1 MKWFGISIIGV
12 CIINKPLHDSWE
24 MRSFSSHEKKYFVCS
39 LRLLFNTRGEISYLR
54 AVYLCFCPTGYDHI
68 RHFRNCCVCYILLFF
83 LFLFFFFC
91 FFRETFQHAGGSLC
105 LEKVCFDDVTYSK
118 WREFLSSSELE
129 RFLNIRCFVC
139 SSHLP
144 CLYI

>member
-1 MKWFGISIIGV
+1 
-12 CIINKPLHDSWE
+12 
-24 MRSFSSHEKKYFVCS
+24 MRSFSSHDEKYFVCS
-39 LRLLFNTRGEISYLR
+39 LRLLFNTRREISYLR
-54 AVYLCFCPTGYDHI
+54 AVYLCICPTGYDHI

-83 LFLFFFFC
+83 VLFLFFQRNISTC
-91 FFRETFQHAGGSLC
+91 RWSLC
-105 LEKVCFDDVTYSK
+105 LEKVYFDDVTYNK

-144 CLYI
+144 CLYV